1 MVAVMKVVVSACPYS
16 PLYTIDNMKVRR
28 STLACMLLMMLLPST
43 GFAVDAEPETDAP
56 VRVVSLDFIID
67 GKTLEVALRRVMKI
81 KEDMEFDDLEA
92 LEDFLARDIQE
103 LKNLRIFT
111 LVESQVDFIP
121 SIGGGGQA
129 DITVSVTDT
138 WSIFPFIVPSSNGS
152 ATVITLA
159 VVDKNFAGSLTE
171 LRLSGDLGIGTDPL
185 TNNLEIPR
193 WGVYLN
199 WSGIT
204 VNQWQFSTRIV
215 YQYET
220 ERKFLEDVLIED
232 FSYYESQFFLDVRYE
247 FRFLRNLYYHIIPS
261 VGGRH
266 GYDVRI
272 DGGNIEYEY
281 FYFGLGQALDYRRID
296 WTDFYRSGW
305 ALGLLNALWSA
316 DDGSQGLIKTSF
328 IGRLSGY
335 GILGP
340 VNPNGRFLA
349 YYAINTV
356 GTGLARFLR
365 GVRNDTMYGNRIF
378 VLNTGIQI
386 RLHRWSWLEPHL
398 QPFID
403 AGIAAEPG
411 EAFDWRKDFHLGIGT
426 ELILFFPTLPSLQIR
441 GFIGFDA
448 TVEDWSSS
456 AKVEAGFS
464 FDLFY

>member
-1 MVAVMKVVVSACPYS
+1 
-16 PLYTIDNMKVRR
+16 
-28 STLACMLLMMLLPST
+28 MLLMMLLPST
-43 GFAVDAEPETDAP
+43 GFAVDGGAETAAP
-56 VRVVSLDFIID
+56 VRVGSLEFIID

-81 KEDMEFDDLEA
+81 EEDMEFDNLEA

-111 LVESQVDFIP
+111 LVESQVDFNPNID
-121 SIGGGGQA
+121 GGGQA

-138 WSIFPFIVPSSNGS
+138 WSIFPFIVPSSDG
-152 ATVITLA
+152 TTTLITLA
-159 VVDKNFAGSLTE
+159 VVDKNFVGSLTE
-171 LRLSGDLGIGTDPL
+171 LRLSGNLGVGTDPL
-185 TNNLEIPR
+185 TDKLEIPR
-193 WGVYLN
+193 WGVDLN
-199 WSGIT
+199 WSGIA
-204 VNQWQFSTRIV
+204 VNQWQFSTRIA
-215 YQYET
+215 YQYES
-220 ERKFLEDVLIED
+220 ERKFSGDVPIED
-232 FSYYESQFFLDVRYE
+232 FSYYEAQIILDVRYE

-272 DGGNIEYEY
+272 DSGNIEYEY
-281 FYFGLGQALDYRRID
+281 LFVGLGQAIDYRRID

-316 DDGSQGLIKTSF
+316 DDGSEGLIKTTF
-328 IGRLSGY
+328 TGRLSGH

-349 YYAINTV
+349 HYAINTI
-356 GTGLARFLR
+356 GAGLARFLR
-365 GVRNDTMYGNRIF
+365 GVRNDSMYGNRIF

-411 EAFDWRKDFHLGIGT
+411 EAFDWQEDFHLGIGT
-426 ELILFFPTLPSLQIR
+426 ELILFFPTLPSLTIR
-441 GFIGFDA
+441 GFVGFDA
-448 TVEDWSSS
+448 TVEDWSSF